1 MPLGIRYGSQLCRNA
16 VRCFE
21 PTVAVRDSEGKQ
33 MAGTMMVVY
42 YTMPL
47 GMGHDNLIAY
57 LTAGIYD
64 VCTPI
69 PAISPYLRHGCIAG
83 YHI

>member
-1 MPLGIRYGSQLCRNA
+1 
-16 VRCFE
+16 
-21 PTVAVRDSEGKQ
+21 
-33 MAGTMMVVY
+33 MAGTMMFVY

-64 VCTPI
+64 LYIPI
-69 PAISPYLRHGCIAG
+69 PAISPYLSARLHSWLPYLMPMASMKAF
-83 YHI
+83 

>member
-1 MPLGIRYGSQLCRNA
+1 
-16 VRCFE
+16 
-21 PTVAVRDSEGKQ
+21 

-69 PAISPYLRHGCIAG
+69 PAICFPSLSRTATVGSVYLAADLHSWLPYLMPMASMKAF
-83 YHI
+83 

>member
-16 VRCFE
+16 VRCF
-21 PTVAVRDSEGKQ
+21 K

-47 GMGHDNLIAY
+47 GMGHVNLIAY

-64 VCTPI
+64 VCVPI
-69 PAISPYLRHGCIAG
+69 PAISVYLAADLHSWLPYLMPMASMKAF
-83 YHI
+83 

>member
-1 MPLGIRYGSQLCRNA
+1 
-16 VRCFE
+16 
-21 PTVAVRDSEGKQ
+21 

-47 GMGHDNLIAY
+47 GMGHVNLIAY

-64 VCTPI
+64 LCVPI
-69 PAISPYLRHGCIAG
+69 PAISVYLAADLYSWLPYLMPMASMKAF
-83 YHI
+83 